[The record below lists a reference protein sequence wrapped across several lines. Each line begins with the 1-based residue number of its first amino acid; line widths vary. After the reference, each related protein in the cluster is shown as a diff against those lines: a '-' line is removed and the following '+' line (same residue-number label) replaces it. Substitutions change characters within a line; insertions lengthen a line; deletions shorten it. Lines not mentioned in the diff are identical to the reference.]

1 MNECDVLRLPIEDT
15 TTSSFAAVDDDK
27 WQSRRDQRKIGAKR
41 TAGMVASVER
51 RWAGSIACAS

>member
-15 TTSSFAAVDDDK
+15 AASSFAAVDDDK
-27 WQSRRDQRKIGAKR
+27 WQLRRDQRKIGAKR

-51 RWAGSIACAS
+51 LGRDR